1 MELLIVQISLTNF
14 TVRTVLNIIFIVEL
28 GKCVSPKTKCVMEL
42 WIVTMV
48 QMKKDAV
55 RIYFFPKGHLI
66 SKCLFGAFN
75 SSKKTN
81 ENKST

>member
-28 GKCVSPKTKCVMEL
+28 GKCVSQKTKCVMEL
-42 WIVTMV
+42 WIATMV

-55 RIYFFPKGHLI
+55 RINFF
-66 SKCLFGAFN
+66 
-75 SSKKTN
+75 
-81 ENKST
+81 